1 MAALGRGSLDQVVH
15 QLQCVLLI
23 SEIAEGIVAVGLAE
37 VDQIQHPNFIAF
49 AFEVAAGGKE
59 NFRFRVS
66 NDIVGVGLQ
75 NVWEHIAPGFCCAAA
90 ADDQHVEAAPVL
102 AAVQPQADVA
112 GENFAPL
119 LGELAV

>member
-1 MAALGRGSLDQVVH
+1 MAALGRGSLDQVIH
-15 QLQCVLLI
+15 QLQRVLLI
-23 SEIAEGIVAVGLAE
+23 SEIAEGVVAVGLAE
-37 VDQIQHPNFIAF
+37 IDQIQHPNFIAF

-90 ADDQHVEAAPVL
+90 ADNQHVETAPML
-102 AAVQPQADVA
+102 AAVQSQADVA
-112 GENFAPL
+112 GENLALFL
-119 LGELAV
+119 SELAV